1 MDGQYEARP
10 LDPGMIPR
18 PRGAVEPMP
27 SVPAPRPA
35 PSRGVVDT
43 ERGRVLARYA
53 RLMRSGRPEVCR
65 PGRRERTELDPRS
78 AVFGNDGKVI
88 YPDRESAESAA
99 RELEALGARPQRSYL
114 CSRSRK
120 GHFHLTTD
128 HAAPRGRAVLHD
140 AIPRQRGR

>member
-1 MDGQYEARP
+1 MDGQYEATP
-10 LDPGMIPR
+10 LDPGAIPR
-18 PRGAVEPMP
+18 PRGSVEPMP
-27 SVPAPRPA
+27 SVPVPRRE
-35 PSRGVVDT
+35 PSRGVVDR

-65 PGRRERTELDPRS
+65 PGRRERIERDPRP
-78 AVFGNDGKVI
+78 AVAGDDGKVI
-88 YPDRESAESAA
+88 YPDRDAAECAA
-99 RELEALGARPQRSYL
+99 RELEALGGRPQRPYL

-128 HAAPRGRAVLHD
+128 HPRGRAGLHD